1 MTAFEINTEYNKLS
15 SKYNF
20 STVKSAKVSFEFAEI
35 DEFIDSL
42 NTSLPKVSV
51 IDLRDK
57 ARNKFIIAKRY
68 IYLKQELY
76 EILKNANL
84 GEVISKD
91 INYTIN
97 SLQKIIYKYIYTN
110 IYGVKDYKKKDNII
124 MNDLHELSKKSHS
137 SKNAEVA
144 NFINKWTTQTKNI
157 MIDM

>member
-137 SKNAEVA
+137 SKNADVA

>member
-76 EILKNANL
+76 EILKNANI

-137 SKNAEVA
+137 SKNADVA

>member
-84 GEVISKD
+84 GEIISKD

>member
-51 IDLRDK
+51 IDMRDK

-68 IYLKQELY
+68 IYLKEELY

-97 SLQKIIYKYIYTN
+97 SLQKIIYKYIYSH

-124 MNDLHELSKKSHS
+124 MNELHELSKKTHS
-137 SKNAEVA
+137 AKNVEVV

>member
-15 SKYNF
+15 TKYNF
-20 STVKSAKVSFEFAEI
+20 GTVKSAKVSFEFAEI
-35 DEFIDSL
+35 DQFIDSL

-68 IYLKQELY
+68 IYLKDELY
-76 EILKNANL
+76 ELLKNAKMS
-84 GEVISKD
+84 EIISKD

-97 SLQKIIYKYIYTN
+97 SLQKIVYKYIYTH
-110 IYGVKDYKKKDNII
+110 IYGVKDYKKKDSII
-124 MNDLHELSKKSHS
+124 MNDLYELSKKTHS
-137 SKNAEVA
+137 EKNGEIV

>member
-15 SKYNF
+15 TKYNF

-68 IYLKQELY
+68 IYLKEELY

-84 GEVISKD
+84 GEIISKD